1 METPAAE
8 PGRRELNKR
17 RTRQALERAAA
28 RLFEERG
35 YEATTVRDIADVA
48 GVGERTFFRYFR
60 SKESLILQQAQ
71 NLVLLVG
78 DELRS
83 RPATEPPLVAL
94 RNAILE
100 LAARRGSAPA
110 ILFTGVQPPG
120 PAGRGER
127 FLLFDLEEVLAA
139 AFLDRLAAAG
149 SDPADRESLLR
160 ASVLARAGVGV
171 LRAVRLAFSRLPEAE
186 RDSTEV
192 VDLVRKG
199 FAVLER

>member
-17 RTRQALERAAA
+17 RTRQALELAAA

-35 YEATTVRDIADVA
+35 YEATTVRDIADAA

-83 RPATEPPLVAL
+83 RPATEPALVAL

-100 LAARRGSAPA
+100 LVARRGSTPA
-110 ILFTGVQPPG
+110 ILFTGLQPG
-120 PAGRGER
+120 PTGRGER
-127 FLLFDLEEVLAA
+127 FLLFDLEEMLAT

-149 SDPADRESLLR
+149 SDPADRESLLQ
-160 ASVLARAGVGV
+160 ASVLARASVGV

-186 RDSTEV
+186 RDSAEV
-192 VDLVRKG
+192 VNLVRKG